1 MAGKS
6 RASFLKTSRER
17 DKRRQREE
25 KFQRK
30 LERRQE
36 AKERRAGGD
45 GAPVVD
51 GVDGAPLADAGS
63 AENSEPA

>member
-36 AKERRAGGD
+36 AKERRAGGE
-45 GAPVVD
+45 GAPIID
-51 GVDGAPLADAGS
+51 GVDGAPVSDAPATES
-63 AENSEPA
+63 NEPV